1 MRFAL
6 VQFPAGL
13 DVAGNLKTISQML
26 DEIKDVDVIVL
37 PEASMRDFGEDDLSQ
52 SAQSLEGAFVTGL
65 RELAK
70 KHAAVLIAGMFEA
83 ADPLPFN
90 TVVAVDENKLLAAY
104 RKIHLYDSFG
114 YLESERLQ
122 AGPIAPTVF
131 SLNEVKI
138 GIMTCYDLRF
148 PEHARMLVDA
158 GADVLV
164 VPAAWVAG
172 PNKVQHWM
180 TLLTAR
186 AIENTIP
193 VLAAAQN
200 GSRYSGH
207 TSAITADGTIVGQV
221 KNESAVIVVDIDLD
235 QTSQIRLE
243 NPSLANRRIRPLQ

>member
-6 VQFPAGL
+6 VQFTAEL
-13 DVAGNLKTISQML
+13 DAASNLKTISKML
-26 DEIKDVDVIVL
+26 EDIADVAVIVL
-37 PEASMRDFGEDDLSQ
+37 PEASMRDFGEDDLSNA
-52 SAQSLEGAFVTGL
+52 AQDLHGEFVAAM
-65 RELAK
+65 RELAQ
-70 KHAAVLIAGMFEA
+70 KHGAVLIGGMFETG
-83 ADPLPFN
+83 DPLPFN
-90 TVVAVDENKLLAAY
+90 TVVAVDQGGLLAAY

-114 YLESERLQ
+114 YRESDRLQ
-122 AGPIAPTVF
+122 AGPIEPTVF
-131 SLNEVKI
+131 SVNEAKI
-138 GIMTCYDLRF
+138 GILTCYDLRF

-164 VPAAWVAG
+164 VPSAWVSG
-172 PNKVQHWM
+172 PNKVHHWL

-207 TSAITADGTIVGQV
+207 TSAINADGTIVGQV

-235 QTSQIRLE
+235 QTLQIRSQ

>member
-6 VQFPAGL
+6 VQFPAAL

-37 PEASMRDFGEDDLSQ
+37 PEASMRDFGEDNLSE
-52 SAQSLEGAFVTGL
+52 SAQALDGEFVIGL
-65 RELAK
+65 RQLAK
-70 KHAAVLIAGMFEA
+70 KHNAVLIAGMFEA

-90 TVVAVDENKLLAAY
+90 TVVAVDEDKVLAAY

-114 YLESERLQ
+114 YQESERLQ

-131 SLNEVKI
+131 SVNDAKI

-164 VPAAWVAG
+164 VPTAWVAG
-172 PNKVQHWM
+172 PNKVHHWM

-207 TSAITADGTIVGQV
+207 TSAINADGTIVGQV

-235 QTSQIRLE
+235 QTAQIRLE